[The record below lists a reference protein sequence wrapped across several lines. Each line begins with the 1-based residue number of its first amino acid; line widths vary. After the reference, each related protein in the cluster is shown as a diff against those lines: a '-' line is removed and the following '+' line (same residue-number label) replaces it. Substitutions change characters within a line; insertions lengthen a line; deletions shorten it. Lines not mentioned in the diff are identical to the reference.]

1 VRGSVA
7 QCGVGPWRQGR
18 MRFQERS
25 SQGQTNHFGEAGRAS
40 PAETSGD
47 QGQPLSDWCAC
58 TLVETSGTLI
68 LGVSMRRL
76 PLGVRECSLRAFDVS
91 HDFNHQNRPAGDV
104 FARLLFTRLLRVRE
118 AADARRHGRAAS
130 VQSTPSEPALD
141 ERVLGSAA
149 CRRGHG
155 IMICM
160 V

>member
-7 QCGVGPWRQGR
+7 QRGVGPWRQGR
-18 MRFQERS
+18 MRFHERS

-58 TLVETSGTLI
+58 TSVEPSGTAI

-91 HDFNHQNRPAGDV
+91 HEFNHQNRPAGDV
-104 FARLLFTRLLRVRE
+104 FARLHVCCAFVKPLTRGGVGPQRVCRAGRPNRLE
-118 AADARRHGRAAS
+118 MSVFLVQLHADVDMAS
-130 VQSTPSEPALD
+130 
-141 ERVLGSAA
+141 
-149 CRRGHG
+149 
-155 IMICM
+155 
-160 V
+160 